1 MSSSSELLKSEKF
14 WKILNYLNNLS
25 EKTSLIKVQDDLEIT
40 QSELYLYIS
49 FLKDVGMPL
58 DILQRGEEKYLEV
71 FNLKKEIEVKFS
83 IVEWLSF
90 QATFPKLSE
99 LENQEYFS
107 AIKNKLLMLEDNNKS
122 HDLYPALET
131 LTSKMEEFK
140 PHAVISDGAMKNEII
155 TFIEEAIIDKELIN
169 INLKNKKVMKLF
181 PRKVVFLDNEL
192 TLVAEGVDDKCL
204 FNISLNEIHSIYED
218 DQDWKPL
225 FSAIEIDD
233 FIASIRAITEN
244 EIRLVLKVYEREKF
258 NTDLKHHHFGNQC
271 MFTNPEG
278 DYIWAATIEPNDEIL
293 NWLSELGQDVEVLD
307 PISIKRD
314 LLKYCEDKLK
324 KIA

>member
-25 EKTSLIKVQDDLEIT
+25 EKTCLNQVQEDLEIT
-40 QSELYLYIS
+40 QSELYLYLS

-58 DILQRGEEKYLEV
+58 DIFHQGDVKYIEV

-99 LENQEYFS
+99 LEFESYFS
-107 AIKNKLLMLEDNNKS
+107 SIKNKLIALEDKYRS
-122 HDLYPALET
+122 HDLFPALET
-131 LTSKMEEFK
+131 LHSKLDEFR
-140 PHAVISDGAMKNEII
+140 PQAIISDGAMKNEVIN
-155 TFIEEAIIDKELIN
+155 FIEEAIIDKEIVNL
-169 INLKNKKVMKLF
+169 NLKTNKSIKIY
-181 PRKVVFLDNEL
+181 PRKVVFIDNEL
-192 TLVAEGVDDKCL
+192 NLVAEGVEDKCL
-204 FNISLNEIHSIYED
+204 LNISLNEVHSFYEEE
-218 DQDWKPL
+218 QGWQPL
-225 FSAIEIDD
+225 FSTFEIDD

-258 NTDLKHHHFGNQC
+258 NTNLKYHHFGNQC

-278 DYIWAATIEPNDEIL
+278 DYIWAATIEPNEEIL
-293 NWLSELGQDVEVLD
+293 SWLSELGKDVEVLD

>member
-25 EKTSLIKVQDDLEIT
+25 EKTCLNQVQEDLEIT

-58 DILQRGEEKYLEV
+58 DIFHQGDAKYIEV

-99 LENQEYFS
+99 LENESYFAS
-107 AIKNKLLMLEDNNKS
+107 IKNKLLTLEDRHNS
-122 HDLYPALET
+122 HDLFPALET
-131 LTSKMEEFK
+131 LHSKLGEFK
-140 PHAVISDGAMKNEII
+140 PQPIITDGAMKNEVIN
-155 TFIEEAIIDKELIN
+155 FIEEAIIDKEMIN
-169 INLKNKKVMKLF
+169 INLKTNKTIKVY

-192 TLVAEGVDDKCL
+192 TLVAEGVEDKCL
-204 FNISLNEIHSIYED
+204 LNISLNEVHSIYEEE
-218 DQDWKPL
+218 QDWHPL

-244 EIRLVLKVYEREKF
+244 EIRLVLKIYEREKF

-278 DYIWAATIEPNDEIL
+278 DYIWAATIEPNEEIL
-293 NWLSELGQDVEVLD
+293 SWLSELGKDVEVLD
-307 PISIKRD
+307 PIRVKRD